1 MQLKITLGLG
11 LVKVVPAKSA
21 SAVMDSFDFFVSS
34 TTPSAPVL
42 SCTSTGTDIPSQVD
56 IASTRRGHI

>member
-42 SCTSTGTDIPSQVD
+42 TLYEHRHRYPEPG
-56 IASTRRGHI
+56 